1 MSIRLS
7 LLALFLAPG
16 ALLAQQPTHADSLRA
31 DSLRADS
38 LRRSRDN
45 MLVHP
50 AAHLQAIT
58 VTAAATPRQAPVS
71 IIRISP
77 AVIASTQATSPW
89 DLLRQTAGLE
99 VHEQGQGPGFA
110 SDASIRGFSSDH
122 STDVALWIDGVP
134 VNEPVNGHA
143 EGYNDWSLLM
153 PQAVSSMEVLKGPT
167 SAVYGNFAMAGVVNV
182 LTRDRMSGEEFAVSG
197 GANGRA
203 DGTFFTGIDHS
214 GTGLVIGLRGMR
226 DGGWRP
232 NSEQHL
238 GQFYGR
244 FVQQVSSK
252 ATLDIGTQLYGAG
265 WNSPGF
271 LSVSQFD
278 ARAFDNVSDPTD
290 GGFKRH
296 ALERASLRVVLK
308 SNLAWRTTTYATQG
322 NWNFFLTVP
331 AEPGTGEGS
340 GGQTQEV
347 DKRNGWGATSAL
359 TWVGSRSELTVG
371 GEGRLDMANFQR
383 WFTKGRVR
391 DSSDA
396 LLDARQASGALFLQS
411 SADLGH
417 HLRVTLGGR
426 YDDVGTRSTP
436 AGEPAASA
444 SHGIF
449 SPKLGA
455 LVHLPRLG
463 DIYANVSRGFRS
475 TDGVIEDPTLPFITE
490 WAYETGMH
498 VDLTRVTGS
507 IALFRTDVSNEQTFD
522 PILLTST
529 SGGRSRRDGVE
540 FSLNAPLG
548 EYARLAGSWTFTNA
562 KYLDQV
568 TADGDNLSGIRVANT
583 AKYVGE
589 AAIDFGKTS
598 AAWSLRLSSNVVGPY
613 TPFDEPDVVLPAYA
627 LVHLSSRLLVGGRT
641 TLRLGVRNLLD
652 KTYPELRAGGFVSPG
667 QPRSV
672 YGGVSYVM

>member
-1 MSIRLS
+1 VSLRLS
-7 LLALFLAPG
+7 LLALILAPV
-16 ALLAQQPTHADSLRA
+16 ALLAQQPTRADSLRA

-38 LRRSRDN
+38 LRRSSDT
-45 MLVHP
+45 LTHTP
-50 AAHLQAIT
+50 AHLQAIT

-77 AVIASTQATSPW
+77 AVIAATQATSPW
-89 DLLRQTAGLE
+89 DLLRQVAGIE

-167 SAVYGNFAMAGVVNV
+167 SAVYGNFAMAGVINV
-182 LTRDRMSGEEFAVSG
+182 LTRERMTGQEFAIDG
-197 GANGRA
+197 GANGRV
-203 DGTFFTGIDHS
+203 DGTFFTGIDRPN
-214 GTGLVIGLRGMR
+214 TGLVLGLRGMR

-238 GQFYGR
+238 GQLYGR
-244 FVQQVSSK
+244 LVQQISST
-252 ATLDIGTQLYGAG
+252 ATLDIGTQLYAAG
-265 WNSPGF
+265 WDSPGF
-271 LSVSQFD
+271 LSVDQFD
-278 ARAFDNVSDPTD
+278 AGAFDNVSNPTD

-296 ALERASLRVVLK
+296 ALERASLRVVL
-308 SNLAWRTTTYATQG
+308 SPALAWRTTTYATQG

-331 AEPGTGEGS
+331 PEPGSGEGS
-340 GGQTQEV
+340 GSQTQEV

-359 TWVGSRSELTVG
+359 TWVQNRFELTVG
-371 GEGRLDMANFQR
+371 GEGRLDMSNYQR
-383 WFTKGRVR
+383 WFTTDRSR

-396 LLDARQASGALFLQS
+396 LLDARQLSGALFLQS
-411 SADLGH
+411 TADVGH
-417 HLRVTLGGR
+417 HLRFTLGGR
-426 YDDVGTRSTP
+426 YDDVDTRSTP
-436 AGEPAASA
+436 TGDATTSAA
-444 SHGIF
+444 HGVF
-449 SPKLGA
+449 SPKFGA
-455 LVHLPRLG
+455 LIHLPRFG
-463 DIYANVSRGFRS
+463 DIYGNISRGFRS
-475 TDGVIEDPTLPFITE
+475 TDGVIEDPALPFITE
-490 WAYETGMH
+490 WAYETGLH
-498 VDLTRVTGS
+498 VDLTKITGS

-522 PILLTST
+522 PILLTS
-529 SGGRSRRDGVE
+529 SNGGRSRRDGVE

-568 TADGDNLSGIRVANT
+568 TPDGDNLAGVRVANT

-589 AAIDFGKTS
+589 AAVDFGKTS

-627 LVHLSSRLLVGGRT
+627 LVHFSSRLLVGGRT
-641 TLRLGVRNLLD
+641 TFRLGVRNLFD